1 MAEPSAPTAVTYAA
15 AGGTTVVAS
24 LSANE
29 VGVYGGLLIAA
40 CTFLMNWHY
49 KRLERK
55 DRLDA
60 QREEARRKSG
70 D

>member
-1 MAEPSAPTAVTYAA
+1 MTEPSTPTVVTYAA
-15 AGGTTVVAS
+15 AGTSVAAS
-24 LSANE
+24 FTASE
-29 VGVYGGLLIAA
+29 IGVYGGLLIAV
-40 CTFLMNWHY
+40 CTFLMNWYY

-60 QREEARRKSG
+60 KRKARSSRSC

>member
-1 MAEPSAPTAVTYAA
+1 MTEPSAPTVVTYAA
-15 AGGTTVVAS
+15 AGTTVAAS
-24 LSANE
+24 FTASE
-29 VGVYGGLLIAA
+29 IGVYGGLFIAV

-60 QREEARRKSG
+60 QRETTRR
-70 D
+70 

>member
-1 MAEPSAPTAVTYAA
+1 MPEPSTPTVVTYAA
-15 AGGTTVVAS
+15 AGTSVAAS
-24 LSANE
+24 FTASE
-29 VGVYGGLLIAA
+29 IGVYGGLLIAV
-40 CTFLMNWHY
+40 CTFLMNWYY

-60 QREEARRKSG
+60 QREASRCRTG

>member
-1 MAEPSAPTAVTYAA
+1 MTEPSTPTVVTYAA
-15 AGGTTVVAS
+15 AGTSVAAS
-24 LSANE
+24 FTASE
-29 VGVYGGLLIAA
+29 IGVYGGLLIAV
-40 CTFLMNWHY
+40 CTFLMNWYY

-60 QREEARRKSG
+60 QRKARSSRSC

>member
-1 MAEPSAPTAVTYAA
+1 MTEPSVPTVATYAA
-15 AGGTTVVAS
+15 AGTTVAAS
-24 LSANE
+24 LSASE
-29 VGVYGGLLIAA
+29 IGVYGGLLVAV
-40 CTFLMNWHY
+40 CTFFMNWYY

-60 QREEARRKSG
+60 QRKESRRDAR